1 MTVISGGGPGEPV
14 DTQVDRT
21 LLSWARTAAT
31 LGVVALLFARWAA
44 DGGAIPLLTATLG
57 MVAAILIWMLTRSR
71 AAARRAQFTSGR
83 TDPPLWTAAAL
94 CTISVSLAGTGL
106 LALLLD

>member
-1 MTVISGGGPGEPV
+1 MTTISEGSGESL

-31 LGVVALLFARWAA
+31 LAVVALLFARWAA
-44 DGGAIPLLTATLG
+44 DMTPIALLPATFG
-57 MVAAILIWMLTRSR
+57 VTAAIVIWMLTRSR
-71 AAARRAQFTSGR
+71 ASVRRAQFASGR

-94 CTISVSLAGTGL
+94 CTICLILAATGL
-106 LALLLD
+106 LALLVN